1 MTTLYLDLETYS
13 EERIQHGTHRY
24 AERAEI
30 LLLAYALGDAPV
42 RVIDMTGSYG
52 DSSLALPAELKVAL
66 ADPDVLVCAHNSH
79 FDRTVL
85 RHVMPEVCPPVERW
99 RDTMVKAL
107 AHGLPGKLDTLC
119 EVLGLPQDQRKLK
132 VGGQLINRFCK
143 PQPAA
148 RTLRRATRETH
159 PEEWAQFIEYAGAD
173 IVSMR
178 EIDKRLPTWNYKGE
192 ELDLWHLDQRIN
204 DRGVAVDL
212 ELARAAIDASERTK
226 AELAARTA
234 DLTGGEVQA
243 TTQRDALLAHL
254 LEQYGVNL
262 PDLRASTLERRI
274 DDPDLPAVVRELL
287 GNRLAA
293 STTSVSK
300 YKTLVNATSSD
311 GRLRGTLQFCG
322 AARTGRWAGRLF
334 QPQNLPRPTMKQAAI
349 DAGIDALKAG
359 AADLLGYDVMQLCS
373 SAVRSA
379 LVAPPGRKLVVADL
393 SNIEGRMVAWLAGES
408 WKLQAFRDFDAGA
421 GPDLYVAAYAK
432 SFNVSTD
439 TVLENK
445 KSGDGMMRQIG
456 KVQELALAYQGAV
469 GAFSSMAAIYGVNLP
484 EDQVLKIVQAWR
496 AAHPEIVGF
505 WYELEGEVIR
515 AINTP
520 GVTMTCRRLKLRR
533 DGTWL
538 RIGLPSGRCLCY
550 PGVALNEDGKVTFM
564 GMNNYTRKWERIRT
578 YGGSLVEN
586 VTQAAARDVMANGM
600 RQAEAAGYEV
610 LLSVH
615 DELITEADDEACFN
629 ADELGSLL
637 ATVPAWAPGLPLAAA
652 GFETYRYKKD

>member
-30 LLLAYALGDAPV
+30 LLLAYAIDDGHVQVWDVTAGGPMPRLLGA
-42 RVIDMTGSYG
+42 
-52 DSSLALPAELKVAL
+52 ALT
-66 ADPDVLVCAHNSH
+66 DPDVLVCAHNSH

-85 RHVMPEVCPPVERW
+85 RHVMPDLCPPVERW

-148 RTLRRATRETH
+148 RTLRRATRGTH
-159 PEEWAQFIEYAGAD
+159 PEEWALFVEYAGAD
-173 IVSMR
+173 IVAMR

-212 ELARAAIDASERTK
+212 ELAQAAIDASERTK

-359 AADLLGYDVMQLCS
+359 VADLLGYDVMQLCS

-379 LVAPPGRKLVVADL
+379 LVAPQGRKLVVADL

-408 WKLQAFRDFDAGA
+408 WKLRAFRDFDAGA
-421 GPDLYVAAYAK
+421 GPDLYVAAYSK

-505 WYELEGEVIR
+505 WYEIEGEVIR

-550 PGVALNEDGKVTFM
+550 PGVALNEDGRITYM
-564 GMNNYTRKWERIRT
+564 GMNQYTRKWERLQT
-578 YGGSLVEN
+578 YGGKLVEN

-600 RQAEAAGYEV
+600 RLAEAGEYRV
-610 LLSVH
+610 LLTVH
-615 DELITEADDEACFN
+615 DELITEADDEACFS

>member
-1 MTTLYLDLETYS
+1 MPTLYLDLETYS
-13 EERIQHGTHRY
+13 EERIQHGVHRY

-42 RVIDMTGSYG
+42 RVIDMTDPRQREGSPMQAFW
-52 DSSLALPAELKVAL
+52 DDLREAATVT
-66 ADPDVLVCAHNSH
+66 AHNSH

-159 PEEWAQFIEYAGAD
+159 PEEWAMFVEYAAID
-173 IVSMR
+173 IVAMR

-254 LEQYGVNL
+254 LEQYGVAL

-274 DDPDLPAVVRELL
+274 DDPDLPAGVRELL
-287 GNRLAA
+287 ANRLAA

-334 QPQNLPRPTMKQAAI
+334 QPQNLPRPTMKQKAI

-373 SAVRSA
+373 SAVRGT
-379 LVAPPGRKLVVADL
+379 LVSPPGRKLVVADL

-408 WKLQAFRDFDAGA
+408 WKLQAFRDFDAGT
-421 GPDLYVAAYAK
+421 GPDLYVAAYSK
-432 SFNVSTD
+432 SFNVPVEA
-439 TVLENK
+439 VLENK

-496 AAHPEIVGF
+496 AAHPAVVGF
-505 WYELEGEVIR
+505 WYELEGEVTR
-515 AINTP
+515 AINNP
-520 GVTMTCRRLKLRR
+520 GVTMTCRRLKVRR

-586 VTQAAARDVMANGM
+586 VTQAMARDVIAHGM
-600 RQAEAAGYEV
+600 RRAEAAGYQV

-615 DELITEADDEACFN
+615 DELITETPDTDDYN
-629 ADELGSLL
+629 AEHLSGLM
-637 ATVPAWAPGLPLAAA
+637 ATVPAWAPELPLAAE
-652 GFETYRYKKD
+652 GFSAYRYRK

>member
-30 LLLAYALGDAPV
+30 LLLAYAIDDGHVQVWDVTAGGPMPRLLGA
-42 RVIDMTGSYG
+42 
-52 DSSLALPAELKVAL
+52 ALP
-66 ADPDVLVCAHNSH
+66 DPDVLVCAHNSH

-85 RHVMPEVCPPVERW
+85 RHVMPDLCPPVERW

-148 RTLRRATRETH
+148 RTLRRATRGTH
-159 PEEWAQFIEYAGAD
+159 PEEWALFVEYAGAD
-173 IVSMR
+173 IVAMR

-212 ELARAAIDASERTK
+212 ELAQAAIDASERTK

-379 LVAPPGRKLVVADL
+379 LVAPQGRKLVVADL

-421 GPDLYVAAYAK
+421 GPDLYVAAYSK
-432 SFNVSTD
+432 SFNVPVEA
-439 TVLENK
+439 VLENK

-505 WYELEGEVIR
+505 WYELEGEVTR

-550 PGVALNEDGKVTFM
+550 PGVALNEDGRITYM
-564 GMNNYTRKWERIRT
+564 GMNQYTRKWERLQT
-578 YGGSLVEN
+578 YGGKLVEN

-600 RQAEAAGYEV
+600 RLAEAGEYRV
-610 LLSVH
+610 LLTVH